1 VHLEIPRRLYSL
13 DALRGIAA
21 IAVVFSHWPHFFY
34 NGTERVAVEMPAL
47 PLYAVFASL
56 YHNGWLG
63 VDLFFC
69 LSGFVFYWL
78 YSGPVSSRAISARDF
93 FVLRFSRL
101 YPLHLA
107 TLLAVAL
114 GQALMLRATGSHFI
128 YGHNDAYH
136 FVLNVLFA
144 PAWGF
149 EEGYSFNA
157 PVWSV
162 SVEVLLYAAFF
173 ALCRLL
179 PVRAAVLV
187 AAAAVGLVLV
197 APSNLLIGRGI
208 TAFFIGGG
216 TFLVY
221 RRLVAAERVDAV
233 LRWLPWVAAALWLL
247 LPLGLA
253 WLAAPIQHRYFA
265 ALVLFPVTILS
276 LALFETQGA
285 RFVRRLAFLG
295 DISYGSYLL
304 HFPLQLAA
312 VGLAGALAS
321 GREVFYSP
329 WTLAAFIAV
338 LVAASFASHRL
349 FEMPAQRALRKRGLT
364 YAFL

>member
-1 VHLEIPRRLYSL
+1 MPRERLYSL

-34 NGTERVAVEMPAL
+34 HGTERGAVELQAL
-47 PLYAVFASL
+47 PLYALFASL
-56 YHNGWLG
+56 YDNGWLG

-78 YSGPVSSRAISARDF
+78 YSGPVSSRAISGRDF

-101 YPLHLA
+101 YPLHFA

-114 GQALMLRATGSHFI
+114 GQALMLRATGSYFV
-128 YGHNDAYH
+128 YEHNDAYH
-136 FVLNVLFA
+136 FVLHVLFA

-179 PVRAAVLV
+179 PVRAAVPV
-187 AAAAVGLVLV
+187 AAAAAGLLLVG
-197 APSNLLIGRGI
+197 PNNLWIGRGI
-208 TAFFIGGG
+208 TAFFLGG
-216 TFLVY
+216 TTCFVY
-221 RRLVAAERVDAV
+221 RRLVAAGRVDVV

-247 LPLGLA
+247 IPLCLS
-253 WLAAPIQHRYFA
+253 WLAASFQARYFA
-265 ALVLFPVTILS
+265 ALVLFPVTILT
-276 LALFETQGA
+276 LALFETQRA
-285 RFVRRLAFLG
+285 NLLRRLAFLG

-312 VGLAGALAS
+312 VGLVGALGFA
-321 GREVFYSP
+321 REVFYSP
-329 WTLAAFIAV
+329 WTLAAFIA
-338 LVAASFASHRL
+338 LLLAASFASHRL

>member
-1 VHLEIPRRLYSL
+1 MPRERLYSL
-13 DALRGIAA
+13 DALRGVAA

-34 NGTERVAVEMPAL
+34 NGTERVAVELQAL
-47 PLYAVFASL
+47 PLYALFASL
-56 YHNGWLG
+56 YNNGWLG

-78 YSGPVSSRAISARDF
+78 YSGPVSSHAISGRDF

-101 YPLHLA
+101 YPLHFA

-114 GQALMLRATGSHFI
+114 GQALMLRTTGSYFV
-128 YGHNDAYH
+128 YEHNDAYH

-149 EEGYSFNA
+149 EDGYSFNA

-179 PVRAAVLV
+179 PVRTAVLV
-187 AAAAVGLVLV
+187 AAAAAGLVLV
-197 APSNLLIGRGI
+197 APGNLLIGRGI
-208 TAFFIGGG
+208 TAFFIGGA
-216 TFLVY
+216 TCLAY
-221 RRLVAAERVDAV
+221 QRIVAAGRSQAV
-233 LRWLPWVAAALWLL
+233 LRWLPWLAAALWLL
-247 LPLGLA
+247 IPLCLA
-253 WLAAPIQHRYFA
+253 WLAASIQLRYLA
-265 ALVLFPVTILS
+265 ALVLFPVTILT
-276 LALFETQGA
+276 LALFETQRA
-285 RFVRRLAFLG
+285 NLLRPVAFLG
-295 DISYGSYLL
+295 EVSYASYLL

-312 VGLAGALAS
+312 VGLVGALGV

-329 WTLAAFIAV
+329 WTLAAFIA
-338 LVAASFASHRL
+338 LLLAASFASHRL

>member
-1 VHLEIPRRLYSL
+1 MPPQRLYAL

-34 NGTERVAVEMPAL
+34 NGTERVAVEVQAL
-47 PLYAVFASL
+47 PLYPLFASL
-56 YHNGWLG
+56 YNNGWLG

-78 YSGPVSSRAISARDF
+78 YSAPVASRAISGRDF

-101 YPLHLA
+101 YPLHFA

-114 GQALMLRATGSHFI
+114 GQALMLRASGSYFV
-128 YGHNDAYH
+128 YEHNDAYH

-144 PAWGF
+144 PAWGL

-162 SVEVLLYAAFF
+162 SVEILLYALFF

-179 PVRAAVLV
+179 PVRGAVLV
-187 AAAAVGLVLV
+187 AAAAIGLVLV
-197 APSNLLIGRGI
+197 APANLLIGRGI
-208 TAFFIGGG
+208 TAFFIGGT

-221 RRLVAAERVDAV
+221 RRIVAGERIEAV
-233 LRWLPWVAAALWLL
+233 LRRLPWVAAALWLL

-253 WLAAPIQHRYFA
+253 WLDAPIQLRYFA
-265 ALVLFPVTILS
+265 ALVLFPVTILT
-276 LALFETQGA
+276 LALFETQRP
-285 RFVRRLAFLG
+285 RFLRRVAFLG
-295 DISYGSYLL
+295 DISYASYLL

-312 VGLAGALAS
+312 VGLVGALGL

-329 WTLAAFIAV
+329 WTLGAFIAV
-338 LVAASFASHRL
+338 LLAVSLASHRL

>member
-1 VHLEIPRRLYSL
+1 MRQRLYSL

-34 NGTERVAVEMPAL
+34 NGTERVAVEMQAL
-47 PLYAVFASL
+47 PLYALFASL
-56 YHNGWLG
+56 YNNGWLG

-78 YSGPVSSRAISARDF
+78 YSGPVASRTVSGRDF

-101 YPLHLA
+101 YPLHFA

-114 GQALMLRATGSHFI
+114 GQALMLRATGSYFV
-128 YGHNDAYH
+128 YEHNDAYH

-149 EEGYSFNA
+149 EEGYSYNA

-162 SVEVLLYAAFF
+162 SVEILLYASFF

-187 AAAAVGLVLV
+187 AAAAVGLVFV

-208 TAFFIGGG
+208 TAFFLGGT

-221 RRLVAAERVDAV
+221 RRITAGGRTGAV
-233 LRWLPWVAAALWLL
+233 LRWLPLLAGAFWLL
-247 LPLGLA
+247 IPLSLS
-253 WLAAPIQHRYFA
+253 WLEAPIQLRYFA
-265 ALVLFPVTILS
+265 ALVLFPVTILT
-276 LALFETQGA
+276 LALFETQRA
-285 RFVRRLAFLG
+285 NLLRRAAFLG
-295 DISYGSYLL
+295 DISYASYLL

-312 VGLAGALAS
+312 LGVVAALGL

-338 LVAASFASHRL
+338 LLAASFASHRL

>member
-1 VHLEIPRRLYSL
+1 VPPQRLHSL

-34 NGTERVAVEMPAL
+34 NGTERVAVEMQAL
-47 PLYAVFASL
+47 PLYPVFASL
-56 YHNGWLG
+56 YKNGWLG

-78 YSGPVSSRAISARDF
+78 YSGPVSSRAISGRDF
-93 FVLRFSRL
+93 SVLRFSRL
-101 YPLHLA
+101 YPLHFV

-114 GQALMLRATGSHFI
+114 GQALMLRATGSYFV
-128 YGHNDAYH
+128 YEHNDAYH

-162 SVEVLLYAAFF
+162 SVEVLLYASFF

-179 PVRAAVLV
+179 PVRAAVPV
-187 AAAAVGLVLV
+187 AAAAVGLFLV
-197 APSNLLIGRGI
+197 APSNLWIGRGI
-208 TAFFIGGG
+208 TAFFLGGA
-216 TFLVY
+216 TYFLY
-221 RRLVAAERVDAV
+221 QRLVATGRTEAV
-233 LRWLPWVAAALWLL
+233 LRWLPWLAGGLWLA
-247 LPLGLA
+247 LPLALA
-253 WLAAPIQHRYFA
+253 WLAAAIQPRYFA
-265 ALVLFPVTILS
+265 ALVLFPVTILT
-276 LALFETQGA
+276 LALFETQRAG
-285 RFVRRLAFLG
+285 FLRRLAWLG
-295 DISYGSYLL
+295 DISYASYLL

-312 VGLAGALAS
+312 LGMVGALGF

-329 WTLAAFIAV
+329 WTLAAFIA
-338 LVAASFASHRL
+338 LLLAASLASHRL